1 MRSSNRLSHII
12 CVSAVLGLAPLTSIG
27 HELTRIG
34 IVSGEASVGGVVEIA
49 VEFSPRANVQECGIN
64 VDFGDGTADYM
75 RVKGRNPSGS
85 IRHVFRQAG
94 MAVIKVEG
102 KTRFR
107 GLNSVFACTGG
118 VKTTAV
124 RVLPEGF
131 AARRAAAEGA
141 RQAEL
146 QRAQA
151 EVQAAKADAAE
162 AQRQRDVAQQTAQRA
177 LIDKAAAERRASVNV
192 SPAPIAV
199 AAPVTQT
206 VVKPKPEPPKPKSSL
221 DL

>member
-1 MRSSNRLSHII
+1 MQNTLTLSSL
-12 CVSAVLGLAPLTSIG
+12 VFAGALLGLAPVASFA
-27 HELTRIG
+27 HELTRIAV
-34 IVSGEASVGGVVEIA
+34 VSGEAGVGDVVEIA
-49 VEFSPRANVQECGIN
+49 VEFSPRHNVPECGIS
-64 VDFGDGTADYM
+64 VDFGDGTADYI
-75 RVKGRNPSGS
+75 RAQGRNPSGS
-85 IRHVFRQAG
+85 IRHVYRQAG

-124 RVLPEGF
+124 RVMPEGF
-131 AARRAAAEGA
+131 AARRAAAQDA
-141 RQAEL
+141 RQAAL

-162 AQRQRDVAQQTAQRA
+162 AQRQRDVAQETAQRA
-177 LIDKAAAERRASVNV
+177 LNDKAAAERRARANAI
-192 SPAPIAV
+192 PAAAAA
-199 AAPVTQT
+199 AAPAAPTAG
-206 VVKPKPEPPKPKSSL
+206 KPKAEPSKPKSSL